1 MAQKEVTGYV
11 GWVYFAGILM
21 IIAGIFQAIAGFTA
35 LLNDKFYALV
45 NESLLVVDVTTWGWL
60 HLLLGLLIFA
70 AGMAVL
76 SGHIWGR
83 IVAIIL
89 AVLSISAQFV
99 FIGAYPFWSLLI
111 IVADIT
117 IIYALIVHGDEVNA

>member
-35 LLNDKFYALV
+35 LLNDKFYATV
-45 NESLLVVDVTTWGWL
+45 GQTLLILDVTTWGWI

-76 SGHIWGR
+76 SGHVWGR
-83 IVAIIL
+83 IVAVIL

-99 FIGAYPFWSLLI
+99 FIGAYPFWSI
-111 IVADIT
+111 MTIVADIV
-117 IIYALIVHGDEVNA
+117 IIYALVVHGDEVNA